1 MIQRAHFM
9 TDKEEIIRLWQQ
21 CFGDS
26 RDYVEFFLENCPER
40 NALFLYHEKDAVV
53 GMMFLVPGMLVMSA
67 DAVETEKYA
76 ALREEQKIKYQ
87 EKVYYLYALCVDENF
102 RGRGIAE
109 ELLEFAKDFAR
120 QENAE
125 VCLVPSTEKL
135 RRYYAKRGFIDVF
148 ACAEQ
153 EFDVDTTDV
162 FCGELD
168 VTDANIDLLMQARTE
183 ACGNSAFLWEKDN
196 LEFAIKENTYAGGFA
211 YFITEKGNSIKKDD
225 CRLTFCNGAPYII
238 GDIDE
243 GILQIRETNLKLPV
257 IYRLAAKYNCDRIR
271 FLNIRE
277 PFENHTVHTRPYA
290 MMTNLNF
297 TEKFVKSITFDKRY
311 INFCFD

>member
-1 MIQRAHFM
+1 MIQRAHFV

-26 RDYVEFFLENCPER
+26 RDYVEFFLENCPEE
-40 NALFLYHEKDAVV
+40 NVLFLYRKEDVVV
-53 GMMFLVPGMLVMSA
+53 GMMFLMPGLL
-67 DAVETEKYA
+67 E
-76 ALREEQKIKYQ
+76 IKYWQ
-87 EKVYYLYALCVDENF
+87 KVYYLYALCVDEDF

-109 ELLEFAKDFAR
+109 ELLDFAKDFAKK
-120 QENAE
+120 ENAE
-125 VCLVPSTEKL
+125 VCLVPSTEKI

-148 ACAEQ
+148 VCTEQ
-153 EFDVDTTDV
+153 LLEVDTTEM

-168 VTDANIDLLMQARTE
+168 ITDADIDLLMQARTE
-183 ACGNSAFLWEKDN
+183 ACGDNAFLWEKDN
-196 LEFAIKENTYAGGFA
+196 LEFAIKENAYAGGFA
-211 YFITEKGNSIKKDD
+211 YFISDKGNSIKKDD
-225 CRLTFCNGAPYII
+225 CKLTFCNGAPYII

-243 GILQIRETNLKLPV
+243 NVLQIRETNLELPV

-277 PFENHTVHTRPYA
+277 PFENNTVRTRPYA
-290 MMTNLNF
+290 MMTKQVF
-297 TEKFVKSITFDKRY
+297 VEEFVKSIIFDKRY